1 MLNEVA
7 LEVLCH
13 ITRHELEELRAKSR
27 FLRDLIDH
35 NSHALPLRS
44 IYAVS
49 ISPQNYVSIQLV
61 EDDHGFLNV
70 LVGEE
75 NIEDIFH
82 RINNSYIRRF
92 ELSFDQRALRF
103 LTYMRDNA
111 GRLQCRVQ
119 ILNVGFVEHEPPA
132 IDYGLLDF
140 VAQTLRPQISENVML
155 ALADDYALLFE
166 RATLRVTV
174 KHLMYFMLRS
184 APAPGCIIRAL
195 FNVDCLETC
204 GIVTG
209 IDPSE
214 WIRTFVKMFETAE
227 PGSKVV
233 KSVALICEHCDEL
246 APLSNA
252 AGPLGRPRSTAV
264 PAPSSKF
271 MAKYFRSKKISEA
284 KADRF
289 AFANT
294 KLGKRLDVYKWMLV
308 EETAGLATLKHCA
321 LLLTIVD
328 V

>member
-1 MLNEVA
+1 MLGEVA
-7 LEVLCH
+7 LEVLRY
-13 ITRHELEELRAKSR
+13 IKRHELEELRAKSR

-49 ISPQNYVSIQLV
+49 ISPQNRVSIQLV
-61 EDDHGFLNV
+61 EDDHDFINV
-70 LVGEE
+70 LVGED
-75 NIEDIFH
+75 NIENIFH

-103 LTYMRDNA
+103 PSYLRDNA
-111 GRLQCRVQ
+111 GHLQARVQ
-119 ILNVGFVEHEPPA
+119 ILNAGFVEHAPPA

-140 VAQTLRPQISENVML
+140 VAQTLRPRICENVML
-155 ALADDYALLFE
+155 ALADNYAVLFE

-174 KHLMYFMLRS
+174 KHLMYFMLS
-184 APAPGCIIRAL
+184 GAPAPGCIIRAL

-214 WIRTFVKMFETAE
+214 WIRTFVKMFETAA

-233 KSVALICEHCDEL
+233 RSVALISEHSDEL

-252 AGPLGRPRSTAV
+252 SGPLGRPWSTDV
-264 PAPSSKF
+264 PAPRNKF

-289 AFANT
+289 TFENT
-294 KLGKRLDVYKWMLV
+294 KSGKRLDVYKWMVV
-308 EETAGLATLKHCA
+308 EETAGLGMLKHCA
-321 LLLTIVD
+321 VLLTTVD